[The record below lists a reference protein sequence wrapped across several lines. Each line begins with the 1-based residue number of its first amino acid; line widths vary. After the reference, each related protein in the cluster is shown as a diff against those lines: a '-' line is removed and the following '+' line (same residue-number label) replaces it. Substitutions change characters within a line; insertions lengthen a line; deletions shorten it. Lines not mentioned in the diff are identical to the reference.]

1 MAPGSFLIGSLVLM
15 TVMNR
20 AAGAPAM
27 TADEWREDL
36 DFLVD
41 KLTTVHP
48 VPYHR
53 TSKEAFDR
61 DVAALRQDIPHLND
75 YEVAVRMMQLTA
87 LLGDGHTG
95 LDPTGDVVAFDHWF
109 PVRIERFEDGWFVT
123 ATTKAQSD
131 LVGAE
136 VVRVGSLPHSKMSLN
151 VSVFSWDLGAAPWD
165 VRDRVQP
172 ELLAPPRAESY
183 FAGRDS
189 ALEAVERYSTS
200 PGLVGRMLRAFEQG
214 GVAAALAL
222 LDRQRAERPEG
233 LWNAYEYE
241 S

>member
-136 VVRVGSLPHSKMSLN
+136 VVRVGSLEIADAASRAMTVVNGDNPFTRLYYSGYILAMPKAMA
-151 VSVFSWDLGAAPWD
+151 VLGMPDAWPCASRTPT
-165 VRDRVQP
+165 
-172 ELLAPPRAESY
+172 SCT
-183 FAGRDS
+183 GI
-189 ALEAVERYSTS
+189 STFRS
-200 PGLVGRMLRAFEQG
+200 PG
-214 GVAAALAL
+214 
-222 LDRQRAERPEG
+222 P
-233 LWNAYEYE
+233 
-241 S
+241 ST

>member
-1 MAPGSFLIGSLVLM
+1 
-15 TVMNR
+15 
-20 AAGAPAM
+20 
-27 TADEWREDL
+27 
-36 DFLVD
+36 
-41 KLTTVHP
+41 
-48 VPYHR
+48 
-53 TSKEAFDR
+53 
-61 DVAALRQDIPHLND
+61 
-75 YEVAVRMMQLTA
+75 
-87 LLGDGHTG
+87 
-95 LDPTGDVVAFDHWF
+95 
-109 PVRIERFEDGWFVT
+109 
-123 ATTKAQSD
+123 
-131 LVGAE
+131 
-136 VVRVGSLPHSKMSLN
+136 MSLN

-241 S
+241 IWQFVAQLEARGGHDAEVLRILEHGTRLHPDSWRAWFWLGLSHFQQEDWPGAVASLKRAAELNPSEPLVRRLLAASMK